1 METKPIL
8 SICVPTFNRESLF
21 AACLGELVNQ
31 VLALEDRGLVE
42 ILVSNNASTDGTAA
56 VARGFAGLYGGL
68 RYNENA
74 EDLGPIE
81 NFLLLIK
88 MARGSYFWL
97 VGDDD
102 LVKPGALKK
111 ILEILVKNP
120 RPDLFYVNYEQ
131 KGSEGQKKINLPE
144 DMFFETGRDYVRYGL
159 EHFSSNEWDVAK
171 FTFIT
176 SLIIRKERWD
186 AVPEKER
193 FMKTAAPHAYVIFSF
208 LPARPLY
215 LISESMALQ
224 NNAPYRDTDEIQA
237 ATLYKE
243 WLRIFWFIGK
253 QCGYRLAFARLVA
266 WNYLV
271 YKKERLKAAH
281 PAVNK
286 MLGLLETALRKAFG
300 RGAAPRKN

>member
-8 SICVPTFNRESLF
+8 SICLPTFNRESQF
-21 AACLGELVNQ
+21 AACLAELVNQ
-31 VLALEDRGLVE
+31 TLALEDRGLVE
-42 ILVSNNASTDGTAA
+42 IIVSNNASTDGTAA
-56 VARGFAGLYGGL
+56 VARKFAGLYSGL

-74 EDLGPIE
+74 ADLGPIE

-102 LVKPGALKK
+102 LIKPGALKK
-111 ILEILVKNP
+111 ILGILVENP

-131 KGSEGQKKINLPE
+131 KGSEGLKKINLPE
-144 DMFFETGRDYVRYGL
+144 DMFFESGREYVRYGL
-159 EHFSSNEWDVAK
+159 RHFSSNEWDVAK

-186 AVPEKER
+186 AVAEKER

-208 LPARPLY
+208 LPDRPLY
-215 LISESMALQ
+215 LISEALALQ
-224 NNAPYRDTDEIQA
+224 NNAVYRDTDTIQA

-243 WLRIFWFIGK
+243 WLKIFWFIGK
-253 QCGYRLAFARLVA
+253 QCGFRPAFARLVA
-266 WNYLV
+266 WNCLV
-271 YKKERLKAAH
+271 YKKERLKAAY
-281 PAVNK
+281 PAVK
-286 MLGLLETALRKAFG
+286 KTLEFLEAALRKAFG
-300 RGAAPRKN
+300 QRAPLRKN